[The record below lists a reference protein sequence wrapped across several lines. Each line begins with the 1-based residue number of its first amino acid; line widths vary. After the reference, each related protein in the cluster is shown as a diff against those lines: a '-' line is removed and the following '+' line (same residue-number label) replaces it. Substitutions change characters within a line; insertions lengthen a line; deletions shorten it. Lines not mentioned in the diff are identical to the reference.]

1 LVSKADPPSPHEGVT
16 PDYVPSLP
24 NIVSTFATLP
34 FKTLD
39 ASLFPVMDNKVD
51 TLTQLQMLKL
61 PDAQQFIESQ
71 PKEIKGLL
79 DMVVFEF
86 HPMSAKPREARL
98 LSSIWS
104 YHCTEPCWR
113 DLEIQVQNLRG
124 WFSTGLWEGLL
135 GKLCAPLVVF
145 HFRPKAVPS

>member
-1 LVSKADPPSPHEGVT
+1 
-16 PDYVPSLP
+16 
-24 NIVSTFATLP
+24 
-34 FKTLD
+34 
-39 ASLFPVMDNKVD
+39 MDNKVD

-104 YHCTEPCWR
+104 YHCKQSPVGEILKYKSRICVDGSQQAYGR
-113 DLEIQVQNLRG
+113 DYWESYALLLLSSILDLKQCQVDYTQA
-124 WFSTGLWEGLL
+124 F
-135 GKLCAPLVVF
+135 P
-145 HFRPKAVPS
+145 